1 MGLATVFD
9 CQDVSVFD
17 HIKLTQVKLCL
28 YVLLLDFEFSCL
40 KICQSYQVLVRF
52 GDPKR
57 QNIAG

>member
-9 CQDVSVFD
+9 CQDVSV
-17 HIKLTQVKLCL
+17 IKVTQVKLCL

-52 GDPKR
+52 GDSKR